1 MNYALFIIST
11 LIPIVGWS
19 NGWMAGWLDGCCWGF
34 LDQPCE
40 QSLYKYAQFVYTYT
54 VTRILWGH
62 HKSLHSFGTM
72 DQPSTFVDFVA
83 LVLLPLFLAD
93 PLPADI
99 SIARI
104 LRCGFC
110 RMNCSLLI

>member
-40 QSLYKYAQFVYTYT
+40 QSLYKYAQFVYAYT
-54 VTRILWGH
+54 VTRILWCH
-62 HKSLHSFGTM
+62 HKSLHSFDTI
-72 DQPSTFVDFVA
+72 DQPSEQ
-83 LVLLPLFLAD
+83 
-93 PLPADI
+93 
-99 SIARI
+99 
-104 LRCGFC
+104 
-110 RMNCSLLI
+110 SLLCY